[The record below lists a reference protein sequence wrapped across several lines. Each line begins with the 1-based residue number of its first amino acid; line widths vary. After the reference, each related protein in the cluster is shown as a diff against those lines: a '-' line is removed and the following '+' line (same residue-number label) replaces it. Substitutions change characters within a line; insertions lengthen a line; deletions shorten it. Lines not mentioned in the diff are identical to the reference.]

1 MIDLSPLKEQMQ
13 GKAVA
18 ILGLGKSGMPVF
30 EACKKAGIATILW
43 DDNADARKAAEAQGA
58 EVKDLST
65 YDYKDVACLCMSP
78 GIPLTHP
85 KPHPA
90 AVKAKEAGVEVL
102 GDIELF
108 RRAKPKNK
116 TIAITGTNGKSTTT
130 ALIGHILK
138 EAKVPSAVG
147 GNIGEAILTLP
158 DLGPEAIYVLEMSS
172 YQIDLCPTFAPE
184 IALLINFSPDHLD
197 RHGGMDGYVATKEKM
212 FRGAGVA
219 VIGVDDEWS
228 QGVAERLRKTARR
241 KIVSVSCERPL
252 MTGVFASKEGVLFDG
267 KNKIIDLNTCPS
279 LPGQHNWQ
287 NAGIAYA
294 ACREAGLS
302 ADVITKAMQS
312 FPGLAH
318 RQNIVANIGGVTYI
332 NDSKATNDQAAGVA
346 LRTYDPIYWI
356 AGGKPKEGGYADC
369 EKYLDHVRHTF
380 LIGEAQDVMGAW
392 LQSKVKAFT
401 RCGTLDQAV
410 AAAHEMAQAQKLDK
424 AVVLLSPACASFDQ
438 YKNFEQRGDAFV
450 ALVKKLVPPPAV
462 KRETA

>member
-1 MIDLSPLKEQMQ
+1 MQ

-30 EACKKAGIATILW
+30 EACRKAGIASILW
-43 DDNADARKAAEAQGA
+43 DDNAEARKAAEAQGA
-58 EVKDLST
+58 TVKDLST

-90 AVKAKEAGVEVL
+90 ALKAQAAGIEIL

-158 DLGPEAIYVLEMSS
+158 DLGADAIYVLEMSS
-172 YQIDLCPTFAPE
+172 YQIDLCPSFAPE
-184 IALLINFSPDHLD
+184 IALLINLSPDHLD

-228 QGVAERLRKTARR
+228 QGVVERLRKTARR

-252 MTGVFASKEGVLFDG
+252 SSGVFASKEGVLFDG
-267 KNKIIDLNTCPS
+267 KNKILDLNTCPS

-302 ADVITKAMQS
+302 AEVIAKAMQS

-318 RQNIVANIGGVTYI
+318 RQNIVATIGGVTYI

-356 AGGKPKEGGYADC
+356 AGGKPKEGGYKDC
-369 EKYLDHVRHTF
+369 EKYLEHVRHTF
-380 LIGEAQDVMGAW
+380 LIGEAQDVMGQW
-392 LQSKVKAFT
+392 LQEKVKAFT
-401 RCGTLDQAV
+401 RCGTLEQAV
-410 AAAHEMAQAQKLDK
+410 AAAHEMAQAEKLDK
-424 AVVLLSPACASFDQ
+424 SVVLLSPACASFDQ
-438 YKNFEQRGDAFV
+438 FKNFEQRGDAFV